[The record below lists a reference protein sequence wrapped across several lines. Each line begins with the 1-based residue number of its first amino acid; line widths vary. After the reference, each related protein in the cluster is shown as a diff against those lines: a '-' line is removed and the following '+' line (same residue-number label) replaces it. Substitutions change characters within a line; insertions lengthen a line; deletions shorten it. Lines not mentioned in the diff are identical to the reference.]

1 MIDGA
6 DANNPFF
13 GEQRGGQRP
22 KYIISLEAVKEF
34 QVVTDGASAEFGR
47 SAGGFV
53 NMVTKSGTNQ
63 PRGTGFYFGR
73 YGWLLS
79 ENSDGTKDE
88 DFSQHQFGGSLGG
101 PIARDRTFFFFS
113 YDQNEEQRLKSKAAF
128 DDPAINPNGE
138 GRRLLNILATRYN
151 DPNEGGAENPM
162 PQTNDALVLL
172 GKVDSIALAVAPS
185 LGALRLLDG
194 RADQRHVR
202 RADVDGEGQRHRA
215 RHQPFDRRADQQRV
229 RTGAAE
235 RGQGAVRA
243 RASPAA
249 LHRTRPA
256 RHGDRQLPRRRR
268 SLVPVRTA
276 LLPARRSGHGHAIP
290 GGRFG

>member
-1 MIDGA
+1 MKLAPTVGIVQGPDGAEISINGQRGIYNNTMIDGA

-53 NMVTKSGTNQ
+53 NMVTKSGTNE
-63 PRGTGFYFGR
+63 PRGTAFYFGR
-73 YGWLLS
+73 YGALLS
-79 ENSDGTKDE
+79 ENSDGSKDE
-88 DFSQHQFGGSLGG
+88 DFSQHQFGGSFGG
-101 PIARDRTFFFFS
+101 PIARDRVFFFFS

-138 GRRLLNILATRYN
+138 GQRLLDILATRYN

-172 GKVDSIALAVAPS
+172 GKVEP
-185 LGALRLLDG
+185 
-194 RADQRHVR
+194 
-202 RADVDGEGQRHRA
+202 
-215 RHQPFDRRADQQRV
+215 
-229 RTGAAE
+229 
-235 RGQGAVRA
+235 
-243 RASPAA
+243 
-249 LHRTRPA
+249 RP
-256 RHGDRQLPRRRR
+256 
-268 SLVPVRTA
+268 
-276 LLPARRSGHGHAIP
+276 
-290 GGRFG
+290 